1 MIWCGRIK
9 DASFFISWKLLVPT
23 SKMEKAESEYD
34 EIISLHLALLKGKEE
49 REKSQYYNQISIKPS
64 ATIEKGSYFLEKLVK
79 PYIKLIK
86 ELMKE
91 W

>member
-1 MIWCGRIK
+1 M
-9 DASFFISWKLLVPT
+9 
-23 SKMEKAESEYD
+23 
-34 EIISLHLALLKGKEE
+34 
-49 REKSQYYNQISIKPS
+49 
-64 ATIEKGSYFLEKLVK
+64 EKGSYFLEKLVK